1 MKAFYKYASL
11 YGEFFKTSLSRELSF
26 RFNFL
31 FQSLMNISFL
41 SMYFFTSLFIF
52 DHVESIG
59 PWNKTE
65 FLFFISFVF
74 AVDQTYYLFFVSN
87 FWEFSEDIRMGTLDF
102 HLLKPFHSLFTVLFR
117 NAAIPGIFTICVSYS
132 LLIYFGIQADLMFS
146 IWLSLPF
153 CILLSVFFLLG
164 IETLIS
170 LLNFFT
176 VEGMGI
182 NQIRN
187 QAQHLCRWP
196 DFIYKKPGRIY
207 LLPFV
212 IINSVPVR
220 WILDTNYWNW
230 MVFML
235 GGLICLWFLVFFLWP
250 KALNFY
256 ESPSS

>member
-1 MKAFYKYASL
+1 MKVYKYASL
-11 YGEFFKTSLSRELSF
+11 YREFFKTSVSRELSF

-31 FQSLMNISFL
+31 FQSLMNVSFL

-52 DHVESIG
+52 DHVGSIG
-59 PWNKTE
+59 PWEKNE

-74 AVDQTYYLFFVSN
+74 AVDQTYYLFFTAN
-87 FWEFSEDIRMGTLDF
+87 FWEFSDDILMGKLDF
-102 HLLKPFHSLFTVLFR
+102 HLLKPFHSLFTVLCR
-117 NAAIPGIFTICVSYS
+117 TVAIPGLFTICVSYS
-132 LLIYFGIQADLMFS
+132 LLIYFGIQEHLTLLT
-146 IWLSLPF
+146 WLSLPF
-153 CILLSVFFLLG
+153 CILLSVFFLLS

-176 VEGMGI
+176 VEGRGI

-187 QAQHLCRWP
+187 QVQHFCRWP
-196 DFIYKKPGRIY
+196 DFIYKNPGRMW

-220 WILDTNYWNW
+220 WILDINYWSW
-230 MVFML
+230 MVLML
-235 GGLICLWFLVFFLWP
+235 CGLIGLWSLVFFLWP
-250 KALNFY
+250 KALRFY

>member
-1 MKAFYKYASL
+1 MKFFYKYISL

-26 RFNFL
+26 RLNFL

-52 DHVESIG
+52 DHVEHIG
-59 PWNKTE
+59 PWDKLE
-65 FLFFISFVF
+65 FLFFVSFVF
-74 AVDQTYYLFFVSN
+74 AVDQTYYLFFAAN

-102 HLLKPFHSLFTVLFR
+102 HILKPFHSLFTVLLR
-117 NAAIPGIFTICVSYS
+117 NAAIPGIFTMCVSYS
-132 LLIYFGIQADLMFS
+132 LLIYFGIQVNLTFLL
-146 IWLSLPF
+146 WLSLPF

-176 VEGMGI
+176 VEGTGV

-187 QAQHLCRWP
+187 QVQHFCRWP
-196 DFIYKKPGRIY
+196 DFIYRTPGRIW

-212 IINSVPVR
+212 IINSVPIR
-220 WILDTNYWNW
+220 WILDTSYWSW
-230 MVFML
+230 MILML
-235 GGLICLWFLVFFLWP
+235 CGLICFWSLLFFLWP
-250 KALNFY
+250 KALNVY